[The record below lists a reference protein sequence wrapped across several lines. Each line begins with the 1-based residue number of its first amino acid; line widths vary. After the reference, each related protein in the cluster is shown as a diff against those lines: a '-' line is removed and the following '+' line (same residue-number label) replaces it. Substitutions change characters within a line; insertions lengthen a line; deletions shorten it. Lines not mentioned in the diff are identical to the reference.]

1 MEFFFFNFR
10 KLKFGEFVKLQI
22 KLVLPNWGKTLRLQ
36 FRNKTCSP
44 FLHSLVKTEANVWEN
59 SRADQVAAAG
69 RL

>member
-36 FRNKTCSP
+36 FRNKTRSP